1 MKHKVG
7 KGMLLAG
14 IILMAAVQSWAVTS
28 SEERKDAEYIIGSGD
43 VLIISIWKDEALTR
57 EVAVLPDGTI
67 SFPLIGSVM
76 AGGKT
81 VGELKKDIEGR
92 IKRYVPDPV
101 LSVVVKN
108 VNSMFIYVI
117 GRVNNPGRFILNG
130 TVNVLQ
136 ALAMAGGLTPFAD
149 NNGIKIFR
157 SEGGANAIL
166 KFRYNDVAKGK
177 HLEQNI
183 MLKRGDVIV
192 VP

>member
-14 IILMAAVQSWAVTS
+14 IILMAAVQSWAVTN

-157 SEGGANAIL
+157 SEGGTNAIL